1 MNGEITVI
9 MDIVHPFGVPREG
22 GQSSSSQPYYP
33 GAPLFP
39 AHTYNANRS
48 STNGG
53 TAGSIFGGGISS
65 GQTTHNT
72 MANEMMDTVPVLIS
86 TPNTTS
92 SSVVANNQLQLKPV
106 LGKLNRKAA
115 KGGGSQWCKL
125 AHRAQPMSAF
135 DALCN
140 LCGAN
145 SSEFNVRTNGHET
158 MVQTIFNAMQYQA
171 VAPNEFLAKE
181 KVSEEVLRDI
191 YLPRLAAH
199 KDQSETGAMMDT
211 STQNGM
217 EAEEDPDAK
226 TTLLLAQNLV
236 SFALYKLFAKW
247 NVQPKPTKVKEQP
260 SKNGVIRCREQLPV
274 NPTSHHPATLL
285 SIMVTPVSF
294 EDVGE
299 TVVSPARTNFVAR
312 VTVGEQSFT
321 GTGQSKKV
329 ARKMAAS
336 EACKALFGV
345 NYGVLQG

>member
-1 MNGEITVI
+1 

-86 TPNTTS
+86 TPNTTTS